1 MKNKTLSRALGYL
14 GASKFAVFASALT
27 ALVSVFIS
35 LYIPI
40 LIGEA
45 LDFAIGVGEVDIN
58 AITERLI
65 TAVILI
71 LAGALLQW
79 IMSAIN
85 NRICYRVVARMREE
99 AFEKLSRL
107 KLSYVD
113 SHKHGEIVN
122 RIVNDTERF
131 GEGLLLGATQ
141 VFTGVM
147 TIVGVLVF
155 MFVINAK
162 IAVAVVVLTPLS
174 ILVAK
179 FIGKHTYDMFR
190 MRSVSEAEGVANIN
204 EVIGN
209 QKTVLAFS
217 AEGKMADKFLKINDK
232 IEKYTLKGIFF
243 SSLTNPTTR
252 FVNNIVYAVVALFG
266 ALIALATAGASVPF
280 TIGQFSC
287 LLSYTNQYT
296 KPFNEISGIVAEF
309 QGALASAGRVFELI
323 DEDCE
328 DDGGRKES
336 LDVVGEVTFDD
347 VSFSYSED
355 KPLIEGLTLKAP
367 KGAKIAIVG
376 PTGSGKTTLINL
388 LMRFYDVTNGK
399 ICVDGTNI
407 NDVKRKA
414 LRECYGMVLQDTFII
429 SGTVKENIAFGK
441 PDATDEEIIAAAK
454 SAHAHGFIKRL
465 KDGYDTKIGEGA
477 HALSEGQRQLI
488 CIARVML
495 TLPPMLILD
504 EATSNI
510 DTRTE
515 MKIQAAF
522 ADMMKGRTSFVVAHR
537 LSTIRDADLI
547 LVMKNGSIVESG
559 THEEL
564 LSLGGFYKFLYDS
577 RTAGIEE

>member
-328 DDGGRKES
+328 DDGGAKES

-347 VSFSYSED
+347 VSFSYNED

-399 ICVDGTNI
+399 VCVDGTNI